1 MQDAAGS
8 SCSLPRAAASA
19 VCNSTITF
27 QAAPETCDASAVFQP
42 RLELGSCVSCA
53 DSVAGAA
60 GLTCLNGTVVRCPA
74 GFYCP
79 INASVGTVEQL
90 PCVDGEVCLGGFT
103 EPVRCA
109 NAIWKLCDGSKVTLT
124 PFVLILVVALAVGII
139 IAHWVL
145 ALHHRKM
152 VRQALKV
159 RHQVID
165 GSKLGESFSSE
176 TPAVDIAFED
186 VGLTLK
192 SGDAVLTG
200 ITGSFPAGSLV
211 ALMGPSGGGKT
222 TFLNA
227 LMGRVSYGDVTGT
240 IAINGHPGGLADCPS
255 HVGFVPQDDIV
266 HPNLSVF
273 ENLFY
278 HALLRLTRSS
288 PRPAKVRH
296 VMHVLEVLRI
306 EHIRDSLVGDATRR
320 GISGGQKK
328 RVNIGMELVA
338 MPAVCFM
345 DEPTSGL
352 DGAATLQLAQCL
364 GQLRRSG
371 LTIVC
376 VIHQP
381 RLAVY
386 QEFTHLLLLGKGGQQ
401 VYCGAAHS
409 IETYLTSLGFRLPAG
424 ENIADWMIDAVCGIA
439 PRYNRDGTED
449 TTFNAPAD
457 LFENWT
463 AKYKSTQVRWDG
475 VAAAQ
480 GGGGGGRRGSSAPT
494 LPGVATAGR
503 RSAGAPAGAPGA
515 TPPSP
520 PSPLRRQ
527 STRRGSCIAAPMLRP
542 NATFEW
548 RHPELDGRAGRKTST
563 AAAAAAAAGGAEGGK
578 LAPRDVHSRRKQ
590 AYYLTGRT
598 FRQHDMPTF
607 IACCAALFAEGAI
620 FTALFAHVH
629 SYSYALLLSRLSGGE
644 GGAPLYFLIVANY
657 TQPLFTNDRLHRR
670 REFRAGFSSVS
681 YWLAKN
687 AYAALLLLFLAASF
701 ASAVY
706 LCAPP
711 LQPFYTFLI
720 TNLLAS
726 WFWSGAAMAASVA
739 CPSPMG
745 ATLLLI
751 FWPLFEPTLEGHP
764 SLGTTPRTSPLS
776 VATCGRWYRQALLA
790 AELHALP
797 AQVAAFDEVATQL
810 HERAMNTHHADM
822 LRNLLAGWGAL
833 LAWGLVFR
841 SVALL
846 LLVLSKYDRSVAA
859 RTLDGACGAA
869 WVCLARCGLLS
880 DEDGGAIG
888 GAIGAGALASQDPDA
903 FEAAEEAYLARA
915 LSRVE
920 ARERGAG
927 AVRTTSVMRRFQAGM
942 AGGAMR
948 PSRASRMPPSCGLD
962 DIAESRETAAARTDA
977 LPPRLSAFAHTSWH
991 AASEGTGSVSS
1002 GMLVQPL
1009 DRHSSRKLSTDS
1021 VDDGSRRVSRSVSC
1035 SSVGTAPEI

>member
-1 MQDAAGS
+1 MQPA
-8 SCSLPRAAASA
+8 CSLPHAVTDSVDRAGE
-19 VCNSTITF
+19 VCNGTITF
-27 QAAPETCDASAVFQP
+27 QAAPEACNASAVFQP
-42 RLELGSCVSCA
+42 TLELGSCVACF
-53 DSVAGAA
+53 DRVAGAA
-60 GLTCLNGTVVRCPA
+60 GLTCLNGSIVRCPS

-79 INASVGTVEQL
+79 IDPSVRTVEQM

-103 EPVRCA
+103 EPIACSS
-109 NAIWKLCDGSKVTLT
+109 AIWKLCDGSKVTLT
-124 PFVLILVVALAVGII
+124 PFVLILVATLAVGII

-145 ALHHRKM
+145 TVHHRKM

-192 SGDAVLTG
+192 SGDTVLSG

-296 VMHVLEVLRI
+296 VMHVLKVLRI
-306 EHIRDSLVGDATRR
+306 EHIRDSLVGDASRR

-352 DGAATLQLAQCL
+352 DGSATLQLAQCL
-364 GQLRRSG
+364 GQLRKSG

-409 IETYLTSLGFRLPAG
+409 IEGYLTSLGFRLPAG

-439 PRYNRDGTED
+439 PRYNPDGTED

-457 LFENWT
+457 LFENWA
-463 AKYKSTQVRWDG
+463 AKHKSTQVRWDG
-475 VAAAQ
+475 VAGAL
-480 GGGGGGRRGSSAPT
+480 GGCGRRASAPN
-494 LPGVATAGR
+494 TA
-503 RSAGAPAGAPGA
+503 AAAPG
-515 TPPSP
+515 SP
-520 PSPLRRQ
+520 PLRRQ
-527 STRRGSCIAAPMLRP
+527 STRRASCFAAAPMLRANP
-542 NATFEW
+542 NFEW
-548 RHPELDGRAGRKTST
+548 RHPEFSDERTSTGRKTSVT
-563 AAAAAAAAGGAEGGK
+563 AAGGAEGGSGK
-578 LAPRDVHSRRKQ
+578 LAPRDVHRRRKQ

-657 TQPLFTNDRLHRR
+657 MQPLFTNDRLHRR
-670 REFRAGFSSVS
+670 REFRAGFSSLS

-687 AYAALLLLFLAASF
+687 VYASFLLLFLAASF

-720 TNLLAS
+720 SNLLAS

-739 CPSPMG
+739 CPSPMA
-745 ATLLLI
+745 ATLTLI

-764 SLGTTPRTSPLS
+764 SLGTTARTSPLS

-797 AQVAAFDEVATQL
+797 VQVAGFDEVATQL
-810 HERAMNTHHADM
+810 HERAMDHADM

-841 SVALL
+841 TVALL
-846 LLVLSKYDRSVAA
+846 LLGLSKYDRSAAA
-859 RTLDGACGAA
+859 RLLDSACVAV
-869 WVCLARCGLLS
+869 WLCLARCGLLS
-880 DEDGGAIG
+880 DEDGGAIAG
-888 GAIGAGALASQDPDA
+888 GIGGGIGGLGAGGLASQDPDA

-920 ARERGAG
+920 ARERGGAG
-927 AVRTTSVMRRFQAGM
+927 GGGGGAARTTSILRRFQGGM

-948 PSRASRMPPSCGLD
+948 PSRASRMPRASRLSSGGGGRLD
-962 DIAESRETAAARTDA
+962 DIAESRETAASCTDA
-977 LPPRLSAFAHTSWH
+977 SPPRLSAFAHTSWH
-991 AASEGTGSVSS
+991 AAAERSGSVSLGMQVLPIERDSS
-1002 GMLVQPL
+1002 GE
-1009 DRHSSRKLSTDS
+1009 SSTAAASAAP
-1021 VDDGSRRVSRSVSC
+1021 GSRRYS
-1035 SSVGTAPEI
+1035 AEI